1 MKIAISTRTLL
12 VALAILPISLF
23 AQETVEYTF
32 DLGGNGYYDGSTYTN
47 LESYTASTGTF
58 QLTNASTLSLTF
70 GDSNS
75 TNVFRALT
83 FGSNISSV
91 DLTAIPTST
100 DQEATWTQYIKTS
113 TTSNTKSGVIL
124 RAQTTAS
131 TYSTQ
136 ARQGYYFWAQNTGTE
151 GQILFRVRT
160 LDTSSSGTTICNVT
174 VSGISGYTTG
184 PLYLKATASG
194 TTLSFSYSTDNST
207 WTTAWSATNTTYSQ
221 GLVQW
226 AWGVGGGSNV
236 TDVYFDNITVTYTD
250 ATLSVSSTVSDDNS
264 LTVTL
269 DGRNVT
275 INNVDSFS
283 IYNISGAKVYETQSS
298 GDGSTITL
306 TPGVYIVKSGNTVKK
321 FIIK

>member
-58 QLTNASTLSLTF
+58 QLTNASTLGLTF
-70 GDSNS
+70 GDSNA

-83 FGSNISSV
+83 YGANVSSV

-113 TTSNTKSGVIL
+113 TSNSKSGIIL

-131 TYSTQ
+131 TYSAQ
-136 ARQGYYFWAQNTGTE
+136 ARQGYYFWAQNEGTE
-151 GQILFRVRT
+151 GKVRFRIRS
-160 LDTSSSGTTICNVT
+160 LDATSGGTGIGDATVT
-174 VSGISGYTTG
+174 ISGYTTG
-184 PLYLKATASG
+184 PLYLKAVASG
-194 TTLSFSYSTDNST
+194 TSLSFYYSLDNST
-207 WTTAWSATNTTYSQ
+207 WTTAISSFTNTAYSQ

-226 AWGVGGGSNV
+226 AWAVGSGSSV